1 MENLFGGVPGLLVLG
16 AWGVGGR
23 DYSDTNLQRMTL
35 SQLPILVHLP

>member
-23 DYSDTNLQRMTL
+23 DYSDTNLQRIGAVLT
-35 SQLPILVHLP
+35 SVSFS